1 MNLMTELTRYPHN
14 CFNDNVIFSL
24 FHSNIVRWI
33 ASKRCMHTG
42 SPIEVLSPEEQ
53 AVDDMVRRFAKDKV
67 SPLVREMEEM
77 KEIPDSLVEAC
88 FSHGLMGLE
97 VGQEYGGVGASYP
110 ATCRAI
116 EELAKVDMGTSL
128 LVDGHNTVVAGL
140 VYREANEQ
148 QKQKYLPKLVTNWVG
163 SFCLSEES
171 AGSDAF
177 SLKTRATRDG
187 DDWLINGSKMWT
199 SHSPFAKFFL
209 VMANA
214 EPGRGTYGISCF
226 MVEKDSD
233 GVHVGKREN
242 MLGLLNSPTAPVKFD
257 NVRVP
262 AENLIG
268 DVGMGYKYAI
278 TALNR
283 GRVAIAAQ
291 MVGVAQGCLDNTIPY
306 LQQREQ
312 FGKPIYEFQSLQHQV
327 AISQTRVEAARALVY
342 NTARRI
348 EAGLPHTKQAAMAKY
363 YASEVASHTT
373 SKCIDWMGAVG
384 FTKDYPVEKYYRDCK
399 VGTIYE
405 GTSNMQLNTIAKI
418 LGEEYKQN

>member
-1 MNLMTELTRYPHN
+1 
-14 CFNDNVIFSL
+14 
-24 FHSNIVRWI
+24 
-33 ASKRCMHTG
+33 
-42 SPIEVLSPEEQ
+42 
-53 AVDDMVRRFAKDKV
+53 
-67 SPLVREMEEM
+67 
-77 KEIPDSLVEAC
+77 
-88 FSHGLMGLE
+88 
-97 VGQEYGGVGASYP
+97 
-110 ATCRAI
+110 
-116 EELAKVDMGTSL
+116 
-128 LVDGHNTVVAGL
+128 
-140 VYREANEQ
+140 
-148 QKQKYLPKLVTNWVG
+148 
-163 SFCLSEES
+163 
-171 AGSDAF
+171 
-177 SLKTRATRDG
+177 
-187 DDWLINGSKMWT
+187 
-199 SHSPFAKFFL
+199 
-209 VMANA
+209 MANA

-268 DVGMGYKYAI
+268 EVGMGYKYAI

-418 LGEEYKQN
+418 LGEEYKQY